1 MKLIVVYTGDGEGK
15 TTASLGHI
23 LRALGYGKKCIM
35 IQLLKGRKTGEVLFQ
50 EKYGENF
57 KIYQFGTEN
66 FVIKPT
72 EEDKKR
78 AKEALRKTKEI
89 YDLEKPFVLVLDEIN
104 VAISMGLVEEDD
116 VIELLESI
124 PEGIIILTG
133 RGMHKKIIEKADIV
147 TEMKE
152 IKHDYPKRQATE
164 GFEF

>member
-23 LRALGYGKKCIM
+23 LRAIGYEKKTVM
-35 IQLLKGRKTGEVLFQ
+35 VQFLKGRDTGEVLFQ
-50 EKYGENF
+50 KKFPELF

-72 EEDKKR
+72 EDDKKR
-78 AKEALRKTKEI
+78 AKEALEKTKEI
-89 YDLEKPFVLVLDEIN
+89 FQKEKPFILVLDEVN
-104 VAISMGLVEEDD
+104 VAISMGLLSEED
-116 VIELLESI
+116 VVKFLEEVE
-124 PEGIIILTG
+124 EGIIILTG
-133 RGMHKKIIEKADIV
+133 RGLHKKIVEKADIV

-164 GFEF
+164 GFEY